1 MNAIAI
7 AALITMLVA
16 IVWGLKSKTAQARAA
31 R

>member
-1 MNAIAI
+1 MT
-7 AALITMLVA
+7 ALAVLFTMLVA

>member
-1 MNAIAI
+1 MTALAV
-7 AALITMLVA
+7 LITMLVA